1 MSRLGFKSL
10 VYHGEVC
17 LGELDVIPVT
27 EKGFLFPNNEI
38 RIYHISQQSER
49 CPPLSILQTISPFS
63 VRCKLESS
71 SPMEQSHLINL
82 HASCFHEVKTA
93 VVLIGDEEIHLV
105 AMPSKQKK
113 FPCFWCFAVPVGL
126 YDSCLRMLNMRC
138 LSIVFDLDETLI
150 VANTMK
156 LFEDRIETLRG
167 WVGREQDPMRVS
179 GMNAEMKRYIDDR
192 LLLKQYIENDVVM
205 DNGKM
210 YKVQLE
216 DVLRSSDG
224 HERVVRPVI
233 RLPEKNIVLT
243 RINPEIR
250 DTSVLVRLRPAW
262 EDLRSYL
269 TAKGRKRFE
278 VYVCTMAERDYALE
292 MWRLLDPEAHLIA
305 SKQLSDRVGWFKA
318 KVDEGSK
325 KSLLNVF
332 QDGMCH
338 PKMAMVIDDRL
349 KVWEDMDQP
358 RVHVVPAFTPYYAP
372 QAETANAVPVL
383 CVARNVACNVRGCFF
398 KEFDEILIRRISE
411 VFYEDEV
418 KSLPPTPDV
427 SNYMM
432 TEDSGFVPNGNNIAP
447 FSEGMSGIEAER
459 RLHQSDGKTVM
470 ESAPHSITNSAEL
483 RTEISQPHVAASPNV
498 AGPTLSATLLPSQK
512 PSLLGA
518 PVRRDLRN
526 QNSGQPP
533 LLSRIPAAIPLSSLQ
548 PQGGWLVEED
558 TSRAQSNNQPSATA
572 QELDSLKSDKLRG
585 LQNALAH
592 GASATAPTSLVSHAS
607 ELKAEEAIA
616 GNDMHKQ
623 IVPAGEAGMSQNHVS
638 SSSREFQAE
647 AGKLNLLPS
656 HLSIG
661 VLQEIGRRC
670 RSKVEF
676 KSVVSTSKDLQFSV
690 EFYSADSNFSHCFVD
705 FVLKPE
711 LLFFFTK
718 KVLFTGEKIGVGMGK
733 TRKDAQQQA
742 AENALLSLAE
752 KYAAYVSPHSGAVD
766 GDFDKLSIGDENGF
780 VWDITSPESSDLV
793 REDGSAKERPSEVAD
808 AELVNTS
815 NMVNQQ
821 KQKRANSPRSPPSI
835 PSKRSKEELCGSQSL
850 PFRQSKNESHYKM
863 NTAVAYTDWSVNL
876 EREYVLGAGLLPSV
890 VTQCHPHR
898 ADTVSTVRHV
908 TKMRKFLCG
917 IVVVRQMDLGGTAF
931 GWKLGA
937 SSDTKICLHME
948 LFSLGIDPP
957 IVWAWSYP
965 VSRPRSYYKK

>member
-27 EKGFLFPNNEI
+27 EKSFLFPNNEI
-38 RIYHISQQSER
+38 RIHHISQQSER
-49 CPPLSILQTISPFS
+49 CPSLSILQTISPFS

-71 SPMEQSHLINL
+71 SPMEQSNLINL

-156 LFEDRIETLRG
+156 LFEDRIETLRA
-167 WVGREQDPMRVS
+167 WIGRETDPIRVS
-179 GMNAEMKRYIDDR
+179 GMSAEMKRYIDDR

-305 SKQLSDRVGWFKA
+305 SKQLSDRVVCVKS
-318 KVDEGSK
+318 GSK

-398 KEFDEILIRRISE
+398 KEFDELLIRRISE

-432 TEDSGFVPNGNNIAP
+432 TEDSDYINRMARI
-447 FSEGMSGIEAER
+447 SR
-459 RLHQSDGKTVM
+459 TQL
-470 ESAPHSITNSAEL
+470 PHSTNSAEL
-483 RTEISQPHVAASPNV
+483 RAEISQPQVTIIPNV
-498 AGPTLSATLLPSQK
+498 VGPILSATLLSSQK

-518 PVRRDLRN
+518 PVRRDLRM
-526 QNSGQPP
+526 QYSGQPP
-533 LLSRIPAAIPLSSLQ
+533 LLSRVPAAIPLSSLQ

-558 TSRAQSNNQPSATA
+558 IGRAQSNNRPSATS

-585 LQNALAH
+585 LQNPLAH
-592 GASATAPTSLVSHAS
+592 GASASAPCSLVSPAS
-607 ELKAEEAIA
+607 ELKGEEAIA

-623 IVPAGEAGMSQNHVS
+623 SVNAGEVGMSQNHVS
-638 SSSREFQAE
+638 SNSREFPSE
-647 AGKLNLLPS
+647 AGKLNLLPP

-690 EFYSADSNFSHCFVD
+690 E
-705 FVLKPE
+705 
-711 LLFFFTK
+711 
-718 KVLFTGEKIGVGMGK
+718 VLFTGEKIGVGMGK

-742 AENALLSLAE
+742 AENALHSLAE
-752 KYAAYVSPHSGAVD
+752 KYVAYVSPHSGAVD
-766 GDFDKLSIGDENGF
+766 GDFDKLSIGNENGF
-780 VWDITSPESSDLV
+780 VWDITNPETSDVV
-793 REDGSAKERPSEVAD
+793 REDGSANERPSEV
-808 AELVNTS
+808 
-815 NMVNQQ
+815 
-821 KQKRANSPRSPPSI
+821 RI
-835 PSKRSKEELCGSQSL
+835 
-850 PFRQSKNESHYKM
+850 
-863 NTAVAYTDWSVNL
+863 
-876 EREYVLGAGLLPSV
+876 
-890 VTQCHPHR
+890 
-898 ADTVSTVRHV
+898 
-908 TKMRKFLCG
+908 FL
-917 IVVVRQMDLGGTAF
+917 
-931 GWKLGA
+931 
-937 SSDTKICLHME
+937 
-948 LFSLGIDPP
+948 
-957 IVWAWSYP
+957 
-965 VSRPRSYYKK
+965 

>member
-1 MSRLGFKSL
+1 MSSS
-10 VYHGEVC
+10 VNS
-17 LGELDVIPVT
+17 
-27 EKGFLFPNNEI
+27 PNN
-38 RIYHISQQSER
+38 
-49 CPPLSILQTISPFS
+49 LSIFRPLQARIVFSYGTVSFDQSPCLLLPRS
-63 VRCKLESS
+63 
-71 SPMEQSHLINL
+71 Q
-82 HASCFHEVKTA
+82 
-93 VVLIGDEEIHLV
+93 
-105 AMPSKQKK
+105 
-113 FPCFWCFAVPVGL
+113 GL

-156 LFEDRIETLRG
+156 LFEDRIETLR
-167 WVGREQDPMRVS
+167 
-179 GMNAEMKRYIDDR
+179 
-192 LLLKQYIENDVVM
+192 YIENDVVT

-233 RLPEKNIVLT
+233 RLPEKKYCSNSHQSGDSI
-243 RINPEIR
+243 IKCACEIKAGMGR
-250 DTSVLVRLRPAW
+250 FEKLLNS
-262 EDLRSYL
+262 
-269 TAKGRKRFE
+269 KGRKRFE

-305 SKQLSDRVGWFKA
+305 SKQLSDRVVCVKSGKA
-318 KVDEGSK
+318 H
-325 KSLLNVF
+325 SLYSLDSVTPF
-332 QDGMCH
+332 QSYVWQEMLH
-338 PKMAMVIDDRL
+338 AM
-349 KVWEDMDQP
+349 
-358 RVHVVPAFTPYYAP
+358 
-372 QAETANAVPVL
+372 
-383 CVARNVACNVRGCFF
+383 
-398 KEFDEILIRRISE
+398 SE
-411 VFYEDEV
+411 VVFSIFYEDEV

-483 RTEISQPHVAASPNV
+483 RTEISQPNVAIIPNV
-498 AGPTLSATLLPSQK
+498 AGPTLSATLLPSQT
-512 PSLLGA
+512 
-518 PVRRDLRN
+518 
-526 QNSGQPP
+526 
-533 LLSRIPAAIPLSSLQ
+533 IPLSSLQ

-558 TSRAQSNNQPSATA
+558 TSRAQSNNRPSATA

-585 LQNALAH
+585 LQNPLAH
-592 GASATAPTSLVSHAS
+592 GASASAPAPSSLVSHAS
-607 ELKAEEAIA
+607 ELKAEEGLSEAIA

-690 EFYSADSNFSHCFVD
+690 E
-705 FVLKPE
+705 
-711 LLFFFTK
+711 
-718 KVLFTGEKIGVGMGK
+718 VLFTGEKIGVGMGK

-742 AENALLSLAE
+742 AENALHSLAE
-752 KYAAYVSPHSGAVD
+752 KYAAYVSPNSGAVD
-766 GDFDKLSIGDENGF
+766 GDFDKLSIGNENGF
-780 VWDITSPESSDLV
+780 VWDISSPESSDLV

-821 KQKRANSPRSPPSI
+821 QQKRANS
-835 PSKRSKEELCGSQSL
+835 
-850 PFRQSKNESHYKM
+850 
-863 NTAVAYTDWSVNL
+863 
-876 EREYVLGAGLLPSV
+876 LG
-890 VTQCHPHR
+890 Q
-898 ADTVSTVRHV
+898 ADSSR
-908 TKMRKFLCG
+908 
-917 IVVVRQMDLGGTAF
+917 GTAF
-931 GWKLGA
+931 GWKLGV
-937 SSDTKICLHME
+937 SSDTKNMPAYGAIQ
-948 LFSLGIDPP
+948 LGD
-957 IVWAWSYP
+957 
-965 VSRPRSYYKK
+965 